1 MKRKMTEIGTSLIFS
16 SFFFSL
22 FLFSFLSLPSLSI
35 PNISRAKIPP
45 TWWWWRGRGGG
56 GSWIG
61 ASAVDPPALAYS
73 RHGNVNLPGAVCT
86 SLLAEA
92 RTEVSPSLWA
102 IEWITD
108 SLSTEPCGSAGT
120 TLPPLHHLPR
130 VSWLQRC
137 ERCRRPVWVVVCLV
151 LFCCVALVQSR
162 ACARVCAKGLR

>member
-1 MKRKMTEIGTSLIFS
+1 MKRKMTEISTSLIFS
-16 SFFFSL
+16 SFFCS
-22 FLFSFLSLPSLSI
+22 FSFFHFFRSPAFQFQTPLVQ
-35 PNISRAKIPP
+35 RF
-45 TWWWWRGRGGG
+45 RRRGGGGGRGGG
-56 GSWIG
+56 GRGIG

-86 SLLAEA
+86 SLPAEA

-120 TLPPLHHLPR
+120 TPPPLHHLPR

-162 ACARVCAKGLR
+162 ACARVCAKWLR